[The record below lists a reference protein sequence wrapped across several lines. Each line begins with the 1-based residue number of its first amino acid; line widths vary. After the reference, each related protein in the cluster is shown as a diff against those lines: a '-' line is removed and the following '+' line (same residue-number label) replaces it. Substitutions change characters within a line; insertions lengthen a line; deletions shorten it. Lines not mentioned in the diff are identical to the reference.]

1 MRKTLHIIFK
11 IINHE
16 KNEELLKDVPHL
28 DYLDLAIVFCYFFSE
43 GELENASI
51 LIRNAHMEA
60 WGTDT
65 EALMKFAEYNTN
77 RLLGCT
83 VNNILDYL
91 KKIYDMNDIL
101 PMDADE
107 EKIPLYVLSNR
118 PGLFGAGCILYNGL
132 LKDLSEKMDSDL
144 YVFPS
149 SIHEVIIM
157 PYEGT
162 EEAMHFQSLVKEIN
176 RTELSVEDILS
187 DSVYYYSRSKD
198 CLQKV

>member
-1 MRKTLHIIFK
+1 
-11 IINHE
+11 
-16 KNEELLKDVPHL
+16 
-28 DYLDLAIVFCYFFSE
+28 
-43 GELENASI
+43 
-51 LIRNAHMEA
+51 MEA